1 MELLMKKILPGS
13 VCALL
18 LSMAT
23 AAYANPATD
32 TSRAGT
38 QPAAATTT
46 TTMLPAQ
53 PVPPPYANP
62 TIKRILAAMD
72 DASTYGHPDLFAQ
85 FAGMQRLF
93 DGNYT
98 GAMKYFR
105 IGARYADKLSQM
117 SIGMMYLHGRGVSKD
132 EANAC
137 AWITLAAERGYPSYV
152 SARDKVCEALSP
164 AQHDQAAAVVATL
177 QPEYGD
183 KVAKQRMKLAL
194 RNARNALTG
203 SHLGHDSGVRLM
215 ALDRDHPVDC
225 SGYTLKLGG
234 VDVPRRGCALYDAK
248 LWNPEKYFAARDVQG
263 FGTVTVGELQK
274 VSAPPSVAPAKPSDE
289 TH

>member
-1 MELLMKKILPGS
+1 MKRILLGS
-13 VCALL
+13 ICALL
-18 LSMAT
+18 ASVATTLYASEPPDTSSTRAPPGAT
-23 AAYANPATD
+23 AT
-32 TSRAGT
+32 T
-38 QPAAATTT
+38 AAT
-46 TTMLPAQ
+46 LQ
-53 PVPPPYANP
+53 LVPPPHANP

-93 DGNYT
+93 EGKYA
-98 GAMKYFR
+98 GAMKYFK
-105 IGARYADKLSQM
+105 IGARYADKLSQI
-117 SIGMMYLHGRGVSKD
+117 SIGMMYLHGRGVSRD
-132 EANAC
+132 PAVAC

-152 SARDKVCEALSP
+152 SARDRVCAALSP
-164 AQHDQAAAVVATL
+164 AQHDQAAALLATL

-215 ALDRDHPVDC
+215 ALDQDHPVDC
-225 SGYTLKLGG
+225 SGDTLNLGG
-234 VDVPRRGCALYDAK
+234 VTVPRRGCGRYDAK

-274 VSAPPSVAPAKPSDE
+274 VSAPPPANAAKTSDDS
-289 TH
+289 H

>member
-1 MELLMKKILPGS
+1 MELLMKRILPGS
-13 VCALL
+13 LCALL
-18 LSMAT
+18 VSVAT
-23 AAYANPATD
+23 AVYADQAAD
-32 TSRAGT
+32 TFT
-38 QPAAATTT
+38 QPAAPAATTA
-46 TTMLPAQ
+46 PPQ
-53 PVPPPYANP
+53 PVPPPHANP
-62 TIKRILAAMD
+62 TIKRILSAMD
-72 DASTYGHPDLFAQ
+72 DASTDGHPDLFGQ
-85 FAGMQRLF
+85 FAGMQHLF
-93 DGNYT
+93 EGKYA
-98 GAMKYFR
+98 GAMKYFK

-152 SARDKVCEALSP
+152 SARDKVCAALSP
-164 AQHDQAAAVVATL
+164 AQHDQAAAVLATL

-183 KVAKQRMKLAL
+183 QVAKPRMKLAL

-203 SHLGHDSGVRLM
+203 SHLGHDAGVRTM
-215 ALDRDHPVDC
+215 ALDQDHPVDC

-234 VDVPRRGCALYDAK
+234 VEVPRRGCALYDAK
-248 LWNPEKYFAARDVQG
+248 LWDSKKYFAARDVQG

-274 VSAPPSVAPAKPSDE
+274 VDAPSSAAPVKASDD